1 MSHERP
7 ARPVLGAAAVVI
19 HDGRIVLIRRGK
31 APSAGEWSIPGGAV
45 ELGESVEV
53 ALRREVREETGLD
66 ISVGPFLE
74 VFERVERDDDG
85 AIRFHFVV
93 LDYAA
98 TVVGGTLRAGDDAAD
113 VVFADPGDLDRY
125 ALADS
130 VRRVI
135 SAARRNTPAR
145 PAGRWRGP
153 AMSSPDDRRTARPG
167 SPGRRRCTAPA

>member
-19 HDGRIVLIRRGK
+19 HDGRVVLIRRGK

-45 ELGESVEV
+45 ELGESVEA

-66 ISVGPFLE
+66 IAVGRFLE
-74 VFERVERDDDG
+74 VFERVEHDDDR
-85 AIRFHFVV
+85 AVRFHFVV

-98 TVVGGTLRAGDDAAD
+98 TVISGTLCAGDDAVD
-113 VVFADPGDLDRY
+113 VVLVDSADLDRY
-125 ALADS
+125 ALADT

-135 SAARRNTPAR
+135 SAAMQST
-145 PAGRWRGP
+145 PAGR
-153 AMSSPDDRRTARPG
+153 A
-167 SPGRRRCTAPA
+167 GR